1 MEACDADL
9 GASLF
14 FAGSAELLV
23 VSFVLFS
30 AFAVEVSALEVDVL
44 EASPLALVCFVSALT
59 LLPFSL
65 IATPL

>member
-23 VSFVLFS
+23 VSFAVLS
-30 AFAVEVSALEVDVL
+30 ALDVAVSTLEVDDL
-44 EASPLALVCFVSALT
+44 DASLFASVCFVSALT

>member
-14 FAGSAELLV
+14 FTGSAELLV

>member
-1 MEACDADL
+1 L

-14 FAGSAELLV
+14 VPGSAELLV
-23 VSFVLFS
+23 VSFALLS
-30 AFAVEVSALEVDVL
+30 AFAVEVSSLEVDVL
-44 EASPLALVCFVSALT
+44 EASPFALVCFVSALT